1 MKVNPDEPTV
11 SKPKDAPGTRRPWT
25 APEVAVLPPLSE
37 LTLQS
42 PIGPAIG
49 GSGGSGGTVF

>member
-11 SKPKDAPGTRRPWT
+11 SKPKDASGARRPWV
-25 APEVAVLPPLSE
+25 APAVEPLPPLSE